1 MKPSLEAN
9 TQLIIYNLP
18 FWCANNMLWK
28 NGRRSDN
35 VEDRRGT
42 KLGGSPIK
50 LSGGMI
56 AIVMLIGIALG
67 ENPLELLAL
76 LSQGAGDDPVTLSA
90 PEQTPNNDESAQFVS
105 AILADTEEAWSTIL
119 PRMGQQYQMPKLVLF
134 TDQVSSACGY
144 GSSAT
149 GPFYCPGDRKVY
161 LDLEFFLEL
170 DHLGAPGD
178 FAQAYVIGHEIGHH
192 VQNLLGI
199 SGKVHDLQQRSNPAQ
214 ANALSVL
221 LELQADCFAG
231 IWAHSADKYRSLLE
245 PGDVDEGLKA
255 ASAIGDDRLL
265 RRAGKSVSPESFTH
279 GSSEQRAFWL
289 RKGLE
294 TGDMAACNTFSTA
307 AKK

>member
-1 MKPSLEAN
+1 
-9 TQLIIYNLP
+9 
-18 FWCANNMLWK
+18 MLWK
-28 NGRRSDN
+28 NGRQSDN

-42 KLGGSPIK
+42 RLSGSPIR

-56 AIVMLIGIALG
+56 AVVMLVGLALG

-76 LSQGAGDDPVTLSA
+76 LSQGTGGGGPAMVSA
-90 PEQTPNNDESAQFVS
+90 PKQTPANDESAQFVS
-105 AILADTEEAWSTIL
+105 AILADTEETWGAIF

-134 TDQVSSACGY
+134 SDQISSACGY

-149 GPFYCPGDRKVY
+149 GPFYCPADRKVY
-161 LDLEFFLEL
+161 LDLDFFREL
-170 DHLGAPGD
+170 DRLGAPGD

-199 SGKVHDLQQRSNPAQ
+199 SNKVHDLQQRSNAVQ

-245 PGDVDEGLKA
+245 PGDVEEGLKA

-265 RRAGKSVSPESFTH
+265 RRAGKSVSPDSFTH

-294 TGDMAACNTFSTA
+294 SGDMAACNTFS
-307 AKK
+307 AKAPKK